1 MAMLGAYQVL
11 QKLGEGGM
19 GEVLLGMAPD
29 RSLVV
34 LKVPLHPSAE
44 TTARLRDEARVG
56 FRLRHPHIVRTRDFF
71 MAGNKPVLVIDFVD
85 GASLK
90 DLREQR
96 GPLPPAVVAHI
107 GRQVAS
113 ALSFIHTA
121 TDEHGK
127 PLHMLHRDVTPG
139 NILVNR
145 RGDALL
151 IDLGIARSDENTAGK
166 TSTGI
171 LKGTFR
177 YLCPDLFTG
186 SAYSS
191 GTDLWALGVTLFES
205 AMGRKAATGG
215 QQMVLA
221 AIIGGRIMQL
231 HPGEQLHPLLFKTF
245 QALLRTDDPSRRIT
259 DAAQLERVFAGIVDK
274 LGDGAAEAEALMR
287 AQPQGDVSGEF
298 GADDLVPTIYDG
310 QLGGISGASSSDV
323 FTSGSLP
330 SMSPS
335 TPPPPRPT
343 TKPPPPLPPGLQDNQ
358 GPTQLL
364 PRVDPIHPPRPPT
377 PAPAALPTLA
387 IPLVVVEE
395 DIDMSDFD
403 APAAPAV
410 PSSSDAPPT
419 MAIPAGQLPS
429 QYAPPTV
436 ILPAGALPSLAA
448 PPTVMLST
456 PMLSSLPTLRT
467 APPQPPPTPVA
478 PAPIAPASED
488 APRTII
494 AAAAVAPMTRPPS
507 RPITNPQA
515 PRPSPPAP
523 PPVARPTLELPIFVD
538 DDDPPRE

>member
-1 MAMLGAYQVL
+1 MLGAYQVL

-19 GEVLLGMAPD
+19 GEVLLGRAPD

-34 LKVPLHPSAE
+34 LKIPLHPSAE

-56 FRLRHPHIVRTRDFF
+56 FRLRHPNIVRTRDFF
-71 MAGNKPVLVIDFVD
+71 MAGNKPVLVIDFVE

-96 GPLPPAVVAHI
+96 GALTPAVVAHI

-145 RGDALL
+145 RGEAML

-191 GTDLWALGVTLFES
+191 GTDLWALGVTLFEC

-215 QQMVLA
+215 QQLVLA
-221 AIIGGRIMQL
+221 AIIGGRITQL
-231 HPGEQLHPLLFKTF
+231 RPGEQLHPLLLKTF
-245 QALLRTDDPSRRIT
+245 QALLRTDDPNRRIT
-259 DAAQLERVFAGIVDK
+259 DAAQLERVFAGISEK
-274 LGDGAAEAEALMR
+274 LGDGAAEAEAMMR

-298 GADDLVPTIYDG
+298 GADDMVPTIYDG
-310 QLGGISGASSSDV
+310 QFGGLGGASSSDV
-323 FTSGSLP
+323 FTSGALP
-330 SMSPS
+330 AMAPS
-335 TPPPPRPT
+335 SKAPPAPPPLRQT
-343 TKPPPPLPPGLQDNQ
+343 TRPPPPLPAGLEDNQ
-358 GPTQLL
+358 GPTLLL
-364 PRVDPIHPPRPPT
+364 PRVEPVHPPRPP
-377 PAPAALPTLA
+377 AHAALPTLA
-387 IPLVVVEE
+387 IPIIVVEE

-403 APAAPAV
+403 APPVAPV
-410 PSSSDAPPT
+410 PSSHDAPPT

-436 ILPAGALPSLAA
+436 ALPVGALPSLAA
-448 PPTVMLST
+448 PPTVILST
-456 PMLSSLPTLRT
+456 PMWSSLPAFA
-467 APPQPPPTPVA
+467 APSAPAPVA
-478 PAPIAPASED
+478 PTSDD

-494 AAAAVAPMTRPPS
+494 AAAATTRPPT
-507 RPITNPQA
+507 RPVTNPHGQ
-515 PRPSPPAP
+515 RPAP
-523 PPVARPTLELPIFVD
+523 PATAGATPAPRPTLELPIFVV
-538 DDDPPRE
+538 DDDPPSE

>member
-1 MAMLGAYQVL
+1 MVMLGAYQVL

-56 FRLRHPHIVRTRDFF
+56 FRLRHPNIVRTRDFF
-71 MAGNKPVLVIDFVD
+71 MAGSKPVLVIDFVD

-96 GPLPPAVVAHI
+96 GALPPAVVAHI

-145 RGDALL
+145 RGEALL

-186 SAYSS
+186 SPYSS

-215 QQMVLA
+215 QQLVLA

-245 QALLRTDDPSRRIT
+245 QALLRTDDPGRRIT
-259 DAAQLERVFAGIVDK
+259 DAAQLERVFAGIADK

-287 AQPQGDVSGEF
+287 GQPQGDVSGEF

-310 QLGGISGASSSDV
+310 QLTGISGASSSDV
-323 FTSGSLP
+323 FTSGALP
-330 SMSPS
+330 TASPT

-343 TKPPPPLPPGLQDNQ
+343 TKPPPLPPGLADQ

-364 PRVDPIHPPRPPT
+364 PRVEPLHPPRPPVS
-377 PAPAALPTLA
+377 PAPLPTLA
-387 IPLVVVEE
+387 IPIVVVEE
-395 DIDMSDFD
+395 DIDLSDLD
-403 APAAPAV
+403 APA
-410 PSSSDAPPT
+410 SHDAPPT
-419 MAIPAGQLPS
+419 VALPAAQLPS

-436 ILPAGALPSLAA
+436 ALPVSALPSLAA
-448 PPTVMLST
+448 PPTVMLSG
-456 PMLSSLPTLRT
+456 PMLSSLPTLKT
-467 APPQPPPTPVA
+467 APPS
-478 PAPIAPASED
+478 APIAPTSDD

-494 AAAAVAPMTRPPS
+494 AAAAMAPASRPPS

-523 PPVARPTLELPIFVD
+523 RPTLELPIFVD

>member
-56 FRLRHPHIVRTRDFF
+56 FRLRHPNIVRTRDFF
-71 MAGNKPVLVIDFVD
+71 VAGNKPVLVIDFVD

-113 ALSFIHTA
+113 ALSCIHTA

-145 RGDALL
+145 RGEALL

-245 QALLRTDDPSRRIT
+245 QALLRTDDPTRRIT
-259 DAAQLERVFAGIVDK
+259 GAAQLERVFAGIADK
-274 LGDGAAEAEALMR
+274 LGDGAAEAEAMMR

-310 QLGGISGASSSDV
+310 QLGGISSASSSDV
-323 FTSGSLP
+323 FTSGALP
-330 SMSPS
+330 SLAPTS
-335 TPPPPRPT
+335 PPPPRQT
-343 TKPPPPLPPGLQDNQ
+343 TKPPPPLPPALQDNQ

-364 PRVDPIHPPRPPT
+364 PRVEPIHPPRPPT
-377 PAPAALPTLA
+377 PTPAALPTLA
-387 IPLVVVEE
+387 IPIIVVEE

-403 APAAPAV
+403 TPRAPAV
-410 PSSSDAPPT
+410 PSSMDAPPT
-419 MAIPAGQLPS
+419 MAIPVGQLPS
-429 QYAPPTV
+429 EYAPPTV
-436 ILPAGALPSLAA
+436 ALPVSALPSLAA

-456 PMLSSLPTLRT
+456 PMLSSLPTLR
-467 APPQPPPTPVA
+467 APPSPPAPT
-478 PAPIAPASED
+478 PIAPTSND

-494 AAAAVAPMTRPPS
+494 AAAAAATPLSRPPA
-507 RPITNPQA
+507 RPVTNPQT
-515 PRPSPPAP
+515 PRPAPPAP
-523 PPVARPTLELPIFVD
+523 APRPTLELPIFVD

>member
-1 MAMLGAYQVL
+1 MAMLGAYRVL

-56 FRLRHPHIVRTRDFF
+56 FRLRHPNIVRTRDFF
-71 MAGNKPVLVIDFVD
+71 MAGSKPVLVIDFVD

-96 GPLPPAVVAHI
+96 GALPPAVVAHI
-107 GRQVAS
+107 GRQVAG

-121 TDEHGK
+121 TDEHGR

-145 RGDALL
+145 RGEALL

-186 SAYSS
+186 SPYSS
-191 GTDLWALGVTLFES
+191 GTDLWALGVSLFES
-205 AMGRKAATGG
+205 ALGRKAATGG
-215 QQMVLA
+215 QQLVLA

-245 QALLRTDDPSRRIT
+245 QALLRTDDPGRRIT
-259 DAAQLERVFAGIVDK
+259 DAAQLERVFAGIADK
-274 LGDGAAEAEALMR
+274 LGDGAAEVEALMR
-287 AQPQGDVSGEF
+287 GQPQGDVSGEF

-310 QLGGISGASSSDV
+310 QLAGIGGASSSDV
-323 FTSGSLP
+323 FTSGALP
-330 SMSPS
+330 
-335 TPPPPRPT
+335 TAPPPPRPT
-343 TKPPPPLPPGLQDNQ
+343 TKPLPPRPPGLADQ

-364 PRVDPIHPPRPPT
+364 PRVEPIHPPRPPGA
-377 PAPAALPTLA
+377 PAPAPLPTLA
-387 IPLVVVEE
+387 IPIVVVEE
-395 DIDMSDFD
+395 DIDLSDLD
-403 APAAPAV
+403 DPLPPAV
-410 PSSSDAPPT
+410 PSSADAPPT

-429 QYAPPTV
+429 AYAPPTV
-436 ILPAGALPSLAA
+436 MLPPGALPSLAA
-448 PPTVMLST
+448 PPTVMLSG
-456 PMLSSLPTLRT
+456 PLLSSLPTLKA
-467 APPQPPPTPVA
+467 APTSPA
-478 PAPIAPASED
+478 PAPIALVSDD

-494 AAAAVAPMTRPPS
+494 AAAAAPPTRPT
-507 RPITNPQA
+507 TNPQA
-515 PRPSPPAP
+515 PRPTAPAAPAP
-523 PPVARPTLELPIFVD
+523 RPTLELPIFVD
-538 DDDPPRE
+538 DDDPPPE